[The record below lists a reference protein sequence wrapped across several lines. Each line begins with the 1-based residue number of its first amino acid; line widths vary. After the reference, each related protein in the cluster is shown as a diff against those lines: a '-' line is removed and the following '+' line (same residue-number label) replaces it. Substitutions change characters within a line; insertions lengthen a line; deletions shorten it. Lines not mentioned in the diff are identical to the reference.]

1 MKSRIV
7 VAVVVVGMLGLVLVT
22 FGGAVMPESTHN
34 KPTSPSRSLSSSR
47 FLMLLPDGKVE
58 VTDAWARRL
67 YQWDGRTWVELEVT
81 RIPTPGEVR

>member
-1 MKSRIV
+1 MM
-7 VAVVVVGMLGLVLVT
+7 AVVVVGMLGLVLVT
-22 FGGAVMPESTHN
+22 FGGAVMPESPHT
-34 KPTSPSRSLSSSR
+34 KSPSSGRSLTSSR

-81 RIPTPGEVR
+81 RIATPAEAR

>member
-1 MKSRIV
+1 MM
-7 VAVVVVGMLGLVLVT
+7 AVVVVGMLGLVLVT
-22 FGGAVMPESTHN
+22 FGGAVMPESPHT
-34 KPTSPSRSLSSSR
+34 KSPSPGRSLTSSR

-81 RIPTPGEVR
+81 RIATPAEAR

>member
-1 MKSRIV
+1 M
-7 VAVVVVGMLGLVLVT
+7 VVVGMVGLVLVT
-22 FGGAVMPESTHN
+22 FGGAVMPESPYN
-34 KPTSPSRSLSSSR
+34 KPTSPSRSLTSSR

-81 RIPTPGEVR
+81 RIATPGEAR